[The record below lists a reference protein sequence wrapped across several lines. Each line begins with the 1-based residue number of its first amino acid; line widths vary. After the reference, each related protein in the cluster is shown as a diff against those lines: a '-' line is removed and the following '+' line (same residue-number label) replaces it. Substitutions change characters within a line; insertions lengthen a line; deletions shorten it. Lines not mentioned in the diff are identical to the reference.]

1 MRKTLFSIAVAAA
14 LLAGS
19 GVVKAQTSTSTTTW
33 TTDQGATIREYSTTQ
48 KYTSFMD
55 PNLKPNV
62 GMALPGTI
70 TLYPLPDS
78 LKVQTPEQYSYGMI
92 NNQPVIVER
101 TTRKV
106 IHSWQ

>member
-1 MRKTLFSIAVAAA
+1 MRKTVFSVMVAAA

-19 GVVKAQTSTSTTTW
+19 SLVNAQTTTSTTTW
-33 TTDQGATIREYSTTQ
+33 TTDQGTTIREYSATQ
-48 KYTSFMD
+48 KYNSFMD

-62 GMALPGTI
+62 GVALPETI
-70 TLYPLPDS
+70 TLYPLPDT
-78 LKVQTPEQYSYGMI
+78 LKVQAPERYSYGMI

-106 IHSWQ
+106 IHSWP